1 MKKKTIDRNKFLI
14 KEKLSN
20 NLYLTPEGYLICRNV
35 AIARDGVLLYHKSE
49 LPMKT
54 KNADSEGMVRVYRA
68 EKEIK
73 DPKALASFE
82 GKPVTMGHPPD
93 FITPENWKK
102 FAIGTVQN
110 VSLGDDHKIKADLI
124 LTDPDAIEKVKSK
137 KIRELSC
144 GYDADYSEENGKV
157 TQGNILG
164 NHVALVLEGRCGSSC
179 RIFDSKFNPKEKQ
192 EMDEMKK
199 FLEGLRDYIDE
210 GLKKFSSE
218 DEEKEDEEEMK
229 DEESEDE
236 DSEDEESED
245 ECSEDEESEDEDAEE
260 DDTKDEES
268 EDEESE
274 DEDTEDEDSEDS
286 EDEEMKDE
294 DSEDEEVSD
303 KCKDAAF
310 LPRSVKSSIEIF
322 APGIQ
327 SRTNDADFCLNAALL
342 GAIKDPDTKDLMRSL
357 SKQSQQPLTSMNHF
371 TRGFILDTAAKMKKQ
386 KVRTTH
392 AVDSAIKPSSVVDAK
407 KLNEINSKFYK

>member
-179 RIFDSKFNPKEKQ
+179 RIFDAKFNPKEKMAM
-192 EMDEMKK
+192 EEMKK
-199 FLEGLRDYIDE
+199 FLEGLRDYVDE
-210 GLKKFSSE
+210 ALKKFSAE
-218 DEEKEDEEEMK
+218 DECSEDEEEMT

-236 DSEDEESED
+236 DTEDEESED
-245 ECSEDEESEDEDAEE
+245 ECSEDE
-260 DDTKDEES
+260 DT

-274 DEDTEDEDSEDS
+274 DEDTEDEEEEMTDEES
-286 EDEEMKDE
+286 EDEDMEDEESEDE
-294 DSEDEEVSD
+294 DMEDEEVSD

-327 SRTNDADFCLNAALL
+327 SRTKDADFCLNSALL

-357 SKQSQQPLTSMNHF
+357 SKQSKKPMTSMNRF
-371 TRGFILDTAAKMKKQ
+371 TRGFILDTAAKMKRQ
-386 KVRTTH
+386 KVMTTH
-392 AVDSAIKPSSVVDAK
+392 AVDNAIRPQSRVIDAK
-407 KLNEINSKFYK
+407 RMNEINAKFYK

>member
-144 GYDADYSEENGKV
+144 GYEADYSEENGKV

-179 RIFDSKFNPKEKQ
+179 RIFDAKFNPKEKMAM
-192 EMDEMKK
+192 EEMKK
-199 FLEGLRDYIDE
+199 FLEGLRDYVDE
-210 GLKKFSSE
+210 ALKKFSSE
-218 DEEKEDEEEMK
+218 DEETEDEEEMTDEDTEDEESEDEEEMK

-236 DSEDEESED
+236 ESEDEESED
-245 ECSEDEESEDEDAEE
+245 ECSEDEESEDEESE
-260 DDTKDEES
+260 DEDI

-274 DEDTEDEDSEDS
+274 DEDA
-286 EDEEMKDE
+286 
-294 DSEDEEVSD
+294 EDEEVSD
-303 KCKDAAF
+303 KCKDVAF
-310 LPRSVKSSIEIF
+310 LPRAVKSSIEIF

-327 SRTNDADFCLNAALL
+327 QQTNDADFCLNAALL

-371 TRGFILDTAAKMKKQ
+371 TRGFILDTAAKMKRQ

>member
-179 RIFDSKFNPKEKQ
+179 RIFDSKFNPKEKMAM
-192 EMDEMKK
+192 EEMKK
-199 FLEGLRDYIDE
+199 FLEGLRDYVDE
-210 GLKKFSSE
+210 ALKKFSAE
-218 DEEKEDEEEMK
+218 DEDTEDEEEMK

-236 DSEDEESED
+236 DTEDEEEI
-245 ECSEDEESEDEDAEE
+245 
-260 DDTKDEES
+260 T
-268 EDEESE
+268 DEESE
-274 DEDTEDEDSEDS
+274 DEDTEDECSEDECS
-286 EDEEMKDE
+286 EDEEEMTDEESEDE
-294 DSEDEEVSD
+294 DMEDEESEDEDPEDEEVSD

-327 SRTNDADFCLNAALL
+327 RRTKDADFCLNAALL

-357 SKQSQQPLTSMNHF
+357 SKQSKKPMTSMNRF

-392 AVDSAIKPSSVVDAK
+392 AVDRAIKPSSVVDAK
-407 KLNEINSKFYK
+407 KLNEINAKFYK

>member
-179 RIFDSKFNPKEKQ
+179 RIFDSKFNPKEKMAM
-192 EMDEMKK
+192 EEMKK
-199 FLEGLRDYIDE
+199 FLEGLRDYVDE
-210 GLKKFSSE
+210 ALKKFSAE
-218 DEEKEDEEEMK
+218 DEDTEDEEEMT

-236 DSEDEESED
+236 DTEDEESED
-245 ECSEDEESEDEDAEE
+245 EEEM
-260 DDTKDEES
+260 KDEES

-274 DEDTEDEDSEDS
+274 DEDTEDEEEMTDEES
-286 EDEEMKDE
+286 EDEDTEDE
-294 DSEDEEVSD
+294 ESEDECSEDEEVSD

-327 SRTNDADFCLNAALL
+327 SRTKDADFCLNAALL

-357 SKQSQQPLTSMNHF
+357 SKQSKKPMTSMNRF

-407 KLNEINSKFYK
+407 KLNEINAKFYK

>member
-179 RIFDSKFNPKEKQ
+179 RIFDAKFNPKEKMAM
-192 EMDEMKK
+192 EEMKK
-199 FLEGLRDYIDE
+199 FLEGLRDYVDE
-210 GLKKFSSE
+210 ALKKFSAE
-218 DEEKEDEEEMK
+218 DEDTEDEEEMT

-236 DSEDEESED
+236 DTEDEESED
-245 ECSEDEESEDEDAEE
+245 ECSEDE
-260 DDTKDEES
+260 
-268 EDEESE
+268 
-274 DEDTEDEDSEDS
+274 
-286 EDEEMKDE
+286 
-294 DSEDEEVSD
+294 
-303 KCKDAAF
+303 
-310 LPRSVKSSIEIF
+310 
-322 APGIQ
+322 
-327 SRTNDADFCLNAALL
+327 
-342 GAIKDPDTKDLMRSL
+342 DLSL
-357 SKQSQQPLTSMNHF
+357 IH
-371 TRGFILDTAAKMKKQ
+371 I
-386 KVRTTH
+386 
-392 AVDSAIKPSSVVDAK
+392 
-407 KLNEINSKFYK
+407 

>member
-179 RIFDSKFNPKEKQ
+179 RIFDSKFNPKEKMAM
-192 EMDEMKK
+192 EEMKK
-199 FLEGLRDYIDE
+199 FLEGLRDYVDE
-210 GLKKFSSE
+210 ALKKFGAE
-218 DEEKEDEEEMK
+218 DEDTEDEEEMT

-236 DSEDEESED
+236 DTEDEESED
-245 ECSEDEESEDEDAEE
+245 ECSEDE
-260 DDTKDEES
+260 DT

-274 DEDTEDEDSEDS
+274 DEDTEDEEEEMTDEES
-286 EDEEMKDE
+286 EDEDMEDE
-294 DSEDEEVSD
+294 ESEDECNEDEDVSD

-327 SRTNDADFCLNAALL
+327 SRTKDADFCLNAALL

-357 SKQSQQPLTSMNHF
+357 SKQSKKPMTSMNRF
-371 TRGFILDTAAKMKKQ
+371 TRGFILDTAAKMKRQ

-407 KLNEINSKFYK
+407 KLNEINAKFYK

>member
-179 RIFDSKFNPKEKQ
+179 RIFDSKFNPKEKMAM
-192 EMDEMKK
+192 EEMKK
-199 FLEGLRDYIDE
+199 FLEGLRDYVDE
-210 GLKKFSSE
+210 ALKKFGAE
-218 DEEKEDEEEMK
+218 DECSEDEEEMK
-229 DEESEDE
+229 DEDT
-236 DSEDEESED
+236 EDEESED
-245 ECSEDEESEDEDAEE
+245 ECSEDEESEDEESEDEDTEDAEE
-260 DDTKDEES
+260 EMT
-268 EDEESE
+268 DEESE
-274 DEDTEDEDSEDS
+274 DEDTEDGDC

-294 DSEDEEVSD
+294 DAEDEEVSD

-327 SRTNDADFCLNAALL
+327 QQTNDADFCLNAALL

-407 KLNEINSKFYK
+407 RLNEINAKFYK

>member
-110 VSLGDDHKIKADLI
+110 VSIGNDHKIKADLI

-179 RIFDSKFNPKEKQ
+179 RIFDSKFNPKEKMAM
-192 EMDEMKK
+192 EEMKK
-199 FLEGLRDYIDE
+199 FLEGLRDYVDE
-210 GLKKFSSE
+210 ALKKFGAE
-218 DEEKEDEEEMK
+218 DEDTEDEEEMK

-236 DSEDEESED
+236 DTEDEESEDEEEMKDEESEDEESEDEDIED
-245 ECSEDEESEDEDAEE
+245 ECSEDEESEDEDM
-260 DDTKDEES
+260 

-274 DEDTEDEDSEDS
+274 DEDA
-286 EDEEMKDE
+286 
-294 DSEDEEVSD
+294 EDEEVSD

-327 SRTNDADFCLNAALL
+327 SRTKDADFCLNAALL

-357 SKQSQQPLTSMNHF
+357 SKQSKKPMTSMNRF

-392 AVDSAIKPSSVVDAK
+392 AVDSAIKSSSVVDAK
-407 KLNEINSKFYK
+407 KLNEINAKFYK